1 MNVVNYLKE
10 TYGYAVPIFLKDIR
24 IGRKSKVAIRK
35 ELSRA
40 VQNGEIVRKSQGV
53 YCFKNNDAYIDNVTF
68 ESIIDRK
75 YVKDDFGF
83 PGLEVVN
90 TFGYYTGLTFKN
102 QIGISTQVPAVIEVI
117 TNNTSCKRVVS
128 IGKRKAIINRPKIDV
143 DYNNYRILQF
153 LDLICSLSLD
163 EIKEHFDI
171 LYKYVRAHF
180 TVKNLNDYLDLYPIK
195 VQYLLIRG
203 GLYNAFR

>member
-24 IGRKSKVAIRK
+24 IGRKSKAAIRK